1 MLKDIAI
8 RNGVYAG
15 VATVGYFLLFYLIRK
30 ELMLNA
36 VVFSLSTLIFLFFMV
51 LACRQEREQRGEDG
65 YPFALSLKT
74 AFTTYVVAA
83 TLYYVWYHLMFAY
96 LDPQL
101 VDLQKE
107 ILIQR
112 VDQFEGVLGEQRAED
127 VRDAYREQGIEVSFS
142 NTLFSLA
149 QSMLFGFIL
158 ALPVGYAHRVL
169 PTRKN
174 TEA

>member
-8 RNGVYAG
+8 RNGLYAG
-15 VATVGYFLLFYLIRK
+15 VATIGYFLLFYFIRK

-36 VVFSLSTLIFLFFMV
+36 VVFAASTLIFLFFMV

-83 TLYYVWYHLMFAY
+83 TLYYTWYHLMFAY

-101 VDLQKE
+101 VEIQKQ
-107 ILIQR
+107 ILIDR
-112 VDQFEGVLGEQRAED
+112 VDQFEGVLGDQRAED

-174 TEA
+174 TGA

>member
-1 MLKDIAI
+1 MWKDNAI
-8 RNGVYAG
+8 RNGLLAG
-15 VATVGYFLLFYLIRK
+15 VAVIGYFLLFYLLRK

-36 VVFSLSTLIFLFFMV
+36 VVFSLSTLIFLVFMV
-51 LACRQEREQRGEDG
+51 VACRQERAQQGDDG

-83 TLYYVWYHLMFAY
+83 TLYYLWYHLMFAY
-96 LDPQL
+96 FDPEL
-101 VDLQKE
+101 VEIQKE
-107 ILIQR
+107 MLIRR
-112 VDQFEGVLGEQRAED
+112 VDQFEGLLGESQAEE
-127 VRDAYREQGIEVSFS
+127 VRDAYRKEGIEVSWS

-158 ALPVGYAHRVL
+158 ALPVAYAHRSL

-174 TEA
+174 TGA